1 METIIESRSSYST
14 PIWMKFILFVFGCYC
29 IFSAVLDFS
38 FYKIILII
46 VSFYGIMYKKK
57 IYISSNGITKEV
69 YGILGIS
76 KEFLPWEDVKAAT
89 FAYKGDMVMVFF
101 ERGITGW
108 KLLFKRSDAPLLEE
122 IIKKYAPK
130 AEVDFLGNYI
140 KDSKMQKL

>member
-1 METIIESRSSYST
+1 
-14 PIWMKFILFVFGCYC
+14 
-29 IFSAVLDFS
+29 
-38 FYKIILII
+38 
-46 VSFYGIMYKKK
+46 
-57 IYISSNGITKEV
+57 
-69 YGILGIS
+69 
-76 KEFLPWEDVKAAT
+76 
-89 FAYKGDMVMVFF
+89 MVMVFF